1 MPEKKCKLLTKEF
14 IEKFLQEAQS
24 HSGFP
29 FFNDISIYYM
39 STLASIAV
47 PDDLLD
53 YTMDS
58 FLNNYM
64 KVAHMTYMRNKT
76 WKSYD
81 D

>member
-1 MPEKKCKLLTKEF
+1 MLEKKRKLLTKEF

-24 HSGFP
+24 HSGLP
-29 FFNDISIYYM
+29 VFNDISIYYM
-39 STLASIAV
+39 SILASIEV
-47 PDDLLD
+47 PDNLLD

-64 KVAHMTYMRNKT
+64 KVTHISYIRNKT